1 MGKLAPTE
9 PAGSD
14 KRALADSTP
23 TASTLNMGEP
33 WAQAVDLSI
42 PISALIS
49 APYQNAPTLGES
61 AKAVN
66 WCVLQPLQV
75 S

>member
-1 MGKLAPTE
+1 M
-9 PAGSD
+9 S
-14 KRALADSTP
+14 
-23 TASTLNMGEP
+23 EP
-33 WAQAVDLSI
+33 WAEAVDLSI

-49 APYQNAPTLGES
+49 APHQNAPTFGES

>member
-1 MGKLAPTE
+1 MLMTYTTTYVPSR
-9 PAGSD
+9 PP
-14 KRALADSTP
+14 LPPTP
-23 TASTLNMGEP
+23 T
-33 WAQAVDLSI
+33 LSI
-42 PISALIS
+42 FVHRELLSALIS
-49 APYQNAPTLGES
+49 APHQNAPTLGES